1 MLDIQE
7 VLGHDGERV
16 RCGAGMKT
24 RGDQEQSS
32 MDGEQRRSGLSETTA
47 TSYVLLFVSG
57 CLDAALET
65 GAREGREGRGPEERD
80 KTDKTGQKK
89 VECRGENSDEMI

>member
-1 MLDIQE
+1 MVGGAEEMMLDIQE
-7 VLGHDGERV
+7 VLGHDGESV

-32 MDGEQRRSGLSETTA
+32 MDGEQRRSGSSETTA

-57 CLDAALET
+57 CLDTALET
-65 GAREGREGRGPEERD
+65 GAREGREGKGTRR
-80 KTDKTGQKK
+80 KGQNRQNRAK
-89 VECRGENSDEMI
+89 EG